1 MTAAVLMKR
10 IAGVP
15 ALLIVLALGL
25 AMGLVNGA
33 LIVLTRGPDIV
44 VTLAML
50 FVWEGVALPI
60 LETPGG
66 AVADW
71 LRGATRGAIGPVPLA
86 LAVMAALIAAVW
98 WPIRRSRL
106 GLSIYATGSDERA
119 AFRFGEAVG
128 RTRIVDDRRALLADP
143 GIDVI
148 DIALPPEHRAPVIEA
163 ALRAGKPGVRRRRDA
178 RRARYRLRGR
188 HRGQRDGR
196 GPRPSPPAGDAGH
209 ARGHRAPVLEG
220 QWFNDG
226 FRGTMGALL
235 CAIEDGHEPANGA
248 RENLRA
254 PALTF
259 AAVESRRTGREV
271 AVGRGVGWPA
281 EATTAR
287 RGGTGRGSAGGRML
301 QMAAPPAGPGCPQA
315 PEQLACPDDML
326 ALHRPRRRGSA
337 AP

>member
-1 MTAAVLMKR
+1 MFDGAVTHGARDTGFVAGTAGSVMAE
-10 IAGVP
+10 
-15 ALLIVLALGL
+15 
-25 AMGLVNGA
+25 
-33 LIVLTRGPDIV
+33 GPDLLRQQ
-44 VTLAML
+44 VTLA
-50 FVWEGVALPI
+50 
-60 LETPGG
+60 TP
-66 AVADW
+66 A
-71 LRGATRGAIGPVPLA
+71 
-86 LAVMAALIAAVW
+86 
-98 WPIRRSRL
+98 
-106 GLSIYATGSDERA
+106 
-119 AFRFGEAVG
+119 
-128 RTRIVDDRRALLADP
+128 
-143 GIDVI
+143 
-148 DIALPPEHRAPVIEA
+148 DIAR
-163 ALRAGKPGVRRRRDA
+163 
-178 RRARYRLRGR
+178 
-188 HRGQRDGR
+188 
-196 GPRPSPPAGDAGH
+196 
-209 ARGHRAPVLEG
+209 PVLEG

-287 RGGTGRGSAGGRML
+287 PGGTGRGSAGGRML